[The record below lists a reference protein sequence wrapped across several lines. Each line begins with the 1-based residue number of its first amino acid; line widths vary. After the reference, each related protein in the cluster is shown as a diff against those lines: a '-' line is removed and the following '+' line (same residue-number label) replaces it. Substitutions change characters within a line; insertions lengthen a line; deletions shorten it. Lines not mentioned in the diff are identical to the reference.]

1 MPTLRTSRL
10 LVALRTA
17 LPTLALT
24 LPTATAQQARGPAA
38 PRAVP
43 MTPAQPW
50 RAALVPDTAYVDVIA
65 LRALGTVTQQAGTWT
80 LRVGSRTIAWTET
93 TTSGAGRS
101 GMAGATRAVRTG
113 NRTLVP
119 VLSLRA
125 VGCQVALTQVAPAQ
139 ATRVYV
145 ICTDG
150 GQRRTADFPLLVVPA
165 DRAPTSPR
173 T

>member
-1 MPTLRTSRL
+1 MAGPYADAMPTLRTSRL
-10 LVALRTA
+10 LAALRTA
-17 LPTLALT
+17 LPILALL
-24 LPTATAQQARGPAA
+24 LPTATAQP
-38 PRAVP
+38 
-43 MTPAQPW
+43 
-50 RAALVPDTAYVDVIA
+50 VPDTAYVDVIS

-93 TTSGAGRS
+93 SSSGAGRS
-101 GMAGATRAVRTG
+101 GMAGATRAVKAG

-125 VGCQVALTQVAPAQ
+125 VGCQVAFTQVAPAQ

>member
-1 MPTLRTSRL
+1 MASPYADAMPTLRTSRL

-17 LPTLALT
+17 LPILALL
-24 LPTATAQQARGPAA
+24 LPTATAQP
-38 PRAVP
+38 
-43 MTPAQPW
+43 
-50 RAALVPDTAYVDVIA
+50 VPDTAYVDVIS
-65 LRALGTVTQQAGTWT
+65 LRAMGTVTQQAGTWT
-80 LRVGSRTIAWTET
+80 LRVGSRTIVWTET
-93 TTSGAGRS
+93 SISGAGRS
-101 GMAGATRAVRTG
+101 GMAGATRAVRAG

-125 VGCQVALTQVAPAQ
+125 VGCQVSFAQVAPAQ

-145 ICTDG
+145 LCTDG
-150 GQRRTADFPLLVVPA
+150 AQRRTADFPLLVVPA